1 MDFSIAESVALIMP
15 FGRRHAG
22 KGFAGFWA
30 GLGVGTLMFVALF
43 AVWWLQ

>member
-1 MDFSIAESVALIMP
+1 MIVP

-22 KGFAGFWA
+22 KGFKGFWV
-30 GLGVGTLMFVALF
+30 GVAVGALMFVALF